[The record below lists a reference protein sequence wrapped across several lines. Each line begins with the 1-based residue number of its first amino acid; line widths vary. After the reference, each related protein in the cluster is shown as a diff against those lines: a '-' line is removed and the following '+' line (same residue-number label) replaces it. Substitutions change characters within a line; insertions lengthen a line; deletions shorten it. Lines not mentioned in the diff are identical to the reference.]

1 MQGLIVSTLGSLA
14 MALSLAEVAHVYP
27 TTGGQYDWT
36 YALAPVG
43 YRNGLAYF
51 VGWMSTAG
59 WISLVATGS
68 SLGANFITGIISLWS
83 DTFEAQPYQTFLL
96 YLSFTVG
103 AFLLNAYAVRLLPL
117 IDRTAFVWSLT
128 GIVVVGPRGD
138 ARATPTQ
145 ACRRANKG
153 LLTIRCDLYYCR

>member
-1 MQGLIVSTLGSLA
+1 MQGLIVSTIGSML

-36 YALAPVG
+36 YALAPVE

-83 DTFEAQPYQTFLL
+83 DSFEAKPYQTFLL
-96 YLSFTVG
+96 YLAFTIG
-103 AFLLNAYAVRLLPL
+103 AWALNTFAVRLLPA
-117 IDRTAFVWSLT
+117 IDRTAFLWSLT
-128 GIVVVGPRGD
+128 GIVVVSGAP
-138 ARATPTQ
+138 
-145 ACRRANKG
+145 
-153 LLTIRCDLYYCR
+153 LF